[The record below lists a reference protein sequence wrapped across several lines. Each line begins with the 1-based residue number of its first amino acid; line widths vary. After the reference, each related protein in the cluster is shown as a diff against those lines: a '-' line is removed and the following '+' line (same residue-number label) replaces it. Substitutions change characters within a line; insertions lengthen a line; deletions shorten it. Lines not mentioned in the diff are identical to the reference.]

1 MSIISITLGEEKAK
15 DAQAKGFLW
24 EQIDCHQILELYR
37 VEKRSDGLLVG
48 PEDQRKT
55 NESYIKINFNP
66 KSKKRSKNS
75 LCSPMEWVI
84 WVILGAEI
92 NKLNRGWK
100 MQRHRKGDC
109 DTSSETCTQFQDG
122 HEPQIKMPQTDDL

>member
-1 MSIISITLGEEKAK
+1 MKVTERLTLIQNQKK
-15 DAQAKGFLW
+15 K
-24 EQIDCHQILELYR
+24 
-37 VEKRSDGLLVG
+37 
-48 PEDQRKT
+48 
-55 NESYIKINFNP
+55 
-66 KSKKRSKNS
+66 KKRSKNS

-100 MQRHRKGDC
+100 MQRHRKGHC

>member
-15 DAQAKGFLW
+15 DAQAKGFLG

-55 NESYIKINFNP
+55 NESYRKINFNP
-66 KSKKRSKNS
+66 KSKKKKKK
-75 LCSPMEWVI
+75 I
-84 WVILGAEI
+84 
-92 NKLNRGWK
+92 
-100 MQRHRKGDC
+100 
-109 DTSSETCTQFQDG
+109 
-122 HEPQIKMPQTDDL
+122 